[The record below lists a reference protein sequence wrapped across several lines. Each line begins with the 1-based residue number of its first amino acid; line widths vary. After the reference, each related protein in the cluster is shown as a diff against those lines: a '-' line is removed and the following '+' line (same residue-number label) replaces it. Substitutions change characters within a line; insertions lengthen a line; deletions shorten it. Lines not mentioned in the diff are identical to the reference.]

1 MKSLHRSD
9 LFTWSVF
16 DADRNVDFNSI
27 AWIRPEGNVLVDPL
41 PLSDHDGQ
49 HLQSLGTT
57 TWIVIT
63 NSDHIRAS
71 QDIAECTGAKV
82 AGPIAEQST
91 FGIACD
97 RWLSD
102 GDEVVPGLKVLELQG
117 SKTPGELALLLNDT
131 ILITGDLVRAHQAN
145 QLMLLPTPKLQDAA
159 AAHRSVQRL
168 AALSN
173 IETILVGDGWSIF
186 CNGHQYLQ
194 DLVAMVS
201 SAD

>member
-1 MKSLHRSD
+1 MKSLHRPD

-27 AWIRPEGNVLVDPL
+27 AWVRPQGNVLIDPL
-41 PLSDHDGQ
+41 PLSDHDWQ

-57 TWIVIT
+57 AWVVIT

-71 QDIAECTGAKV
+71 QDIAERTGARI
-82 AGPIAEQST
+82 AGPMAEKST
-91 FGIACD
+91 FGMACD
-97 RWLSD
+97 RWLSN

-117 SKTPGELALLLNDT
+117 SKTAGELALLLNET

-145 QLMLLPTPKLQDAA
+145 QLMLLPTSKLQDPAA
-159 AAHRSVQRL
+159 AYRSVQRL
-168 AALSN
+168 AELPK

-186 CNGHQYLQ
+186 CHGHQYLQ
-194 DLVAMVS
+194 DLAS
-201 SAD
+201 TIKSAV